1 MSISLLKAKNTDF
14 SLDVF
19 QQNEILNKKNEQIEL
34 NELRI
39 K

>member
-14 SLDVF
+14 SIDVL
-19 QQNEILNKKNEQIEL
+19 QQNDILKKKNEQIEL

>member
-14 SLDVF
+14 SIDVL
-19 QQNEILNKKNEQIEL
+19 QQNDILKKKNEQIQL
-34 NELRI
+34 NELRR